1 MLSKKSKFST
11 YPDGVGTSWRTVD
24 RRLVEIRQ
32 QNVHFREESVGE
44 RRRWD
49 AQVAGTVI
57 ERAVSVPCESAVER
71 GDVFVNME
79 DIRARKDAHGR
90 FNHPGDLGMELIAER
105 FWQHIEKRVRD
116 VRR

>member
-71 GDVFVNME
+71 GDVFVIE
-79 DIRARKDAHGR
+79 EQQYEVVDRQYKTYPGPEHWFLSLRKPVGVYREAS
-90 FNHPGDLGMELIAER
+90 A
-105 FWQHIEKRVRD
+105 
-116 VRR
+116 

>member
-71 GDVFVNME
+71 GDVFVIE
-79 DIRARKDAHGR
+79 GQQYEVVDRQYKTYPGPEHWFLSLRKPVGVYREAS
-90 FNHPGDLGMELIAER
+90 A
-105 FWQHIEKRVRD
+105 
-116 VRR
+116 